1 MLLIQ
6 LARVFGLD
14 IIATHCMDIYRK
26 SVFSFLNMD
35 NIPMIYGL
43 LDCFPYKVEL
53 KHESWQNVKSL
64 VDSGAKFAL
73 MSDHHVIPKRNT
85 FY

>member
-1 MLLIQ
+1 
-6 LARVFGLD
+6 
-14 IIATHCMDIYRK
+14 
-26 SVFSFLNMD
+26 
-35 NIPMIYGL
+35 MIYGH

-53 KHESWQNVKSL
+53 KHESWQSVKSL

-73 MSDHHVIPKRNT
+73 MSDHPVILQRNT

>member
-14 IIATHCMDIYRK
+14 IIANRCMDIYRK
-26 SVFSFLNMD
+26 SIFSFLNMD
-35 NIPMIYGL
+35 NIPMIYGH

-64 VDSGAKFAL
+64 VDSGTKFAL
-73 MSDHHVIPKRNT
+73 MCDHPVILKRNT